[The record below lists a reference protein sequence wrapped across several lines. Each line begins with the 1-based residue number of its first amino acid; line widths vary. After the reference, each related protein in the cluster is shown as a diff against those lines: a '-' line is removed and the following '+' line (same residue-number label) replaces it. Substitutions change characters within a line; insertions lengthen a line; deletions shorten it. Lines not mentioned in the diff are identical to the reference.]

1 MTNSDTGTPAAG
13 TLGSEELDDVY
24 SLLCATMT
32 RVGETQATLFLGR
45 FALLAMLRIGDA
57 AQIRALIG
65 DAADGL

>member
-1 MTNSDTGTPAAG
+1 
-13 TLGSEELDDVY
+13 
-24 SLLCATMT
+24 MT